1 MCRSVACIQI
11 SRDQRMGGY
20 RGGGGGGALCC
31 RTGHEGVSDRSLL
44 IIRRGGDPQ
53 KHNNPRVVIYGTYF
67 SFFGIPR
74 RIYGAESVGPSV
86 V

>member
-1 MCRSVACIQI
+1 MVAEAAARCAAEPG
-11 SRDQRMGGY
+11 MK
-20 RGGGGGGALCC
+20 A
-31 RTGHEGVSDRSLL
+31 VSDRTLL
-44 IIRRGGDPQ
+44 IRRGGDPQ